1 MHMNTARLVLLT
13 GLLATSTA
21 FAANHTVKMVDE
33 GAAGNMIF
41 EPGFL
46 NANVG
51 DTVTFV
57 VKDRGH
63 NVISRL
69 VPPGADGWKGTV
81 SQGLTVTLTK
91 EGVYLYECDLHKMLG
106 MVAVIQVGKPVN
118 LNDAKVAAAALSKK
132 MAMGAERLDGYM
144 SRIK

>member
-1 MHMNTARLVLLT
+1 MRTHPARLLLIM
-13 GLLATSTA
+13 GLLATPTA
-21 FAANHTVKMVDE
+21 FAADHKVKMVDE
-33 GAAGNMIF
+33 SAAGNMIF

-46 NANVG
+46 KAEVG

-57 VKDRGH
+57 VKDPGH
-63 NVISRL
+63 NVISRH

-81 SQGLTVTLTK
+81 SQGFTVTLSK

-118 LNDAKVAAAALSKK
+118 LEAAKVAAAALSRK
-132 MAMGAERLDGYM
+132 MAMGAERLDEYM
-144 SRIK
+144 AKIQ